1 MKKILKFSLVI
12 LIFVSTSP
20 SAIDLQ
26 AALVPSP
33 ISIALTIGQWLM
45 KEERKTYYVQVEAT
59 ADSKESARNEAF
71 RLAVDMAVGTIVVAE
86 TEIKNSEIVRNDI
99 LKYSSG
105 YIDNFTI
112 KSESKV
118 GDKTRLVIDVW
129 VGESKIA
136 DRLLNVSKAE
146 GTIDGERIAAQ
157 QQSIKVEKDN
167 ASKLIELV
175 AKDFP
180 SKAFDIKVGKTQTS
194 VDGQKTVID
203 IPVSI
208 RWNSKY
214 LDSLIEVLDR
224 TKDGEESSI
233 SNFKKHRYIVSYRK
247 DGGWLTYYASYKD
260 TKPGIVLVNNFIDS
274 NPVLRI
280 NFNDDSN
287 SIITFNCRPIRS
299 MSGNYFDDAKLIV
312 GTHSLDQATGQFFS
326 ANPPNA
332 HFGIFGDFEGQS
344 RIRINFEIKP
354 ELISKMRK
362 IEATIVRKEECDS
375 DDGSLASRP
384 DVMMWC
390 RANKGNGKKYC
401 PPDTR

>member
-1 MKKILKFSLVI
+1 MKKILIFSLSI
-12 LIFVSTSP
+12 LICVSTTS

-26 AALVPSP
+26 SALVPSP
-33 ISIALTIGQWLM
+33 ISIALTVGQWLM

-59 ADSKESARNEAF
+59 ADSKESARNKAF

-146 GTIDGERIAAQ
+146 GIIDGERIAAQ
-157 QQSIKVEKDN
+157 QESIKIEKDN

-214 LDSLIEVLDR
+214 LNSLIEVLDR

-233 SNFKKHRYIVSYRK
+233 SNFKKHRYVVSYRK
-247 DGGWLTYYASYKD
+247 DGGWLTYYASYRESKL
-260 TKPGIVLVNNFIDS
+260 GIVLVNNFIES
-274 NPVLRI
+274 KPVLRI

-287 SIITFNCRPIRS
+287 SIIAFSCRPIQS

-344 RIRINFEIKP
+344 KIRINFEIKP

-362 IEATIVRKEECDS
+362 IEAAIVRKEECDT